1 MTQPRGVTFSANGLK
16 LYIGNDNN
24 QNSAD
29 QIMEYDLVCPFNI
42 IEGKCPSITKVIEL
56 E

>member
-1 MTQPRGVTFSANGLK
+1 MPIKT
-16 LYIGNDNN
+16 D
-24 QNSAD
+24 AD

-42 IEGKCPSITKVIEL
+42 IEGKCPAITENSEEL